1 MDCQDK
7 PLRFKVELASGECVG
22 ICIVDKMEMG
32 QIKES
37 WMVDLNRMS
46 IVDNYFKEI
55 FQIDES

>member
-55 FQIDES
+55 F